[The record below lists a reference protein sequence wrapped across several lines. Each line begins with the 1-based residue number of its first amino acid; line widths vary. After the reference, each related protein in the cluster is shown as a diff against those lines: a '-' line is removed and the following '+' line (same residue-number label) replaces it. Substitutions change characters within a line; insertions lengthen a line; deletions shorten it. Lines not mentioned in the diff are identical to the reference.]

1 MRGHGGNVK
10 KTGKRAAALLLSWVM
25 ALGGGSMPVMAE
37 MVPGRETVREETE
50 AGQAES
56 PESGQTGPQGQETVQ
71 PGAAPE
77 ESTGR
82 AADRCAVSPSYGGV
96 HGNGDL

>member
-1 MRGHGGNVK
+1 MK

-56 PESGQTGPQGQETVQ
+56 PESGQTGP
-71 PGAAPE
+71 
-77 ESTGR
+77 
-82 AADRCAVSPSYGGV
+82 
-96 HGNGDL
+96 